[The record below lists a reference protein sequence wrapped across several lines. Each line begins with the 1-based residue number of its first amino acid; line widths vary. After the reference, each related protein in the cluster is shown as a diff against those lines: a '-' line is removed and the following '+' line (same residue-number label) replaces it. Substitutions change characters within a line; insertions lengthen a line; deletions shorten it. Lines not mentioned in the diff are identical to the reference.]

1 MSAETNGAMPAYAF
15 TERRAGGIYYATHY
29 GLTKREAFAMAAM
42 QGVQL
47 SVGVLGGSAPTN
59 YEQVAHMAVMQADA
73 LLEEL
78 AKGDR
83 NGR

>member
-1 MSAETNGAMPAYAF
+1 MSAETNGAMPAHDF
-15 TERRAGGIYYATHY
+15 
-29 GLTKREAFAMAAM
+29 TKREAFAMAAM
-42 QGVQL
+42 HGVQL

-83 NGR
+83 NVR

>member
-1 MSAETNGAMPAYAF
+1 MTAETSNAREWVPLRYFAYD
-15 TERRAGGIYYATHY
+15 
-29 GLTKREAFAMAAM
+29 
-42 QGVQL
+42 
-47 SVGVLGGSAPTN
+47 GGSAPTN

-83 NGR
+83 NVR